1 MARYTLA
8 GVTRW
13 EEEVKR
19 SRFLAIAAP
28 VQNSK
33 QALQFIET
41 HQVPEASHNCWAW
54 QIDDSY
60 RFFDDGEPGGTAG
73 RPILQAIQGQDC
85 DHVVVLVVR
94 WFGGTKL
101 GTGGLIR
108 AYGGC
113 TANCLRQADKVRI
126 VLRDALHVHC
136 PFSDMDRVRSRFDDF
151 AVRLQAEDFD
161 EHGVCWQLSVP
172 ESRCKAFAAAF
183 RDMTR
188 GQGRIHRPQA
198 SEPASS

>member
-8 GVTRW
+8 GVARW

-28 VQNSK
+28 VQNPER
-33 QALQFIET
+33 ALQFIE
-41 HQVPEASHNCWAW
+41 QNRIPEASHNCWAW
-54 QIDDSY
+54 LIDDSY

-73 RPILQAIQGQDC
+73 KPILQAIHGQDC

-113 TANCLRQADKVRI
+113 AARCLQEASKVPI
-126 VLRDALHVHC
+126 VLRDHLEVHC
-136 PFSDMDRVRSRFDDF
+136 PFSDMDLVRSRFSEH
-151 AVRLQAEDFD
+151 AIRLRSEDFD
-161 EHGVCWQLSVP
+161 EHGVRWILSVP
-172 ESRCKAFAAAF
+172 QSSVPAFMDAF
-183 RDMTR
+183 QDMTR
-188 GQGRIHRPQA
+188 GQGRISHPRA
-198 SEPASS
+198 S